1 MAYQG
6 SSQSVGFRNR
16 VVADPSKRM
25 REEASLLKQ
34 RGDEKTRDMER
45 QASQEIQE
53 MKRVS
58 DIQSANANYEL
69 KTLSKFS
76 NTLTNF
82 LQEDV
87 ASMVKEGREEAIQRG
102 IEQRAL
108 NPQATLDE
116 ENNVINSVE
125 KVRQLHDKVEK
136 EAQKAPSEEAGSRI
150 RSLSKYEKLG
160 WEFATAKEATN
171 AWDAYRE
178 AELINNTT
186 VLLDHDGT
194 AFVLNQYDKDSMEQ
208 YDIAV
213 RYLETQYID
222 ENNPAGLSAGV
233 RNTVLTNPILEKS
246 ARARTLRQ
254 QKVNAALAQK
264 GLDGQENIAFNALQ
278 GTKGFPSV
286 GKAMLTFLNSTA
298 HHYDVLNG
306 DGQGRKAARAR
317 FGTLIDLVIAEK
329 PERADVIIDELKKTK
344 LTGHPSGAKTLFELY
359 KDEFDPEAIQGKAR
373 DARYKQFTEQQQDE
387 RMVAT
392 QEFDALIPLMANMSP
407 AERIIASRKFAN
419 EFPSQREL
427 IQRLVTYE
435 DLSLPLERSEQKLAD
450 LKIEYGVGRGGQIP
464 ISEAAN
470 LHPDVLE
477 QALKDKHVAEY
488 VFGQDS
494 QDTVERVVAGFT
506 KTINGIAGIATTD
519 EIGQMNID
527 EGIRQATFRMY
538 RDAQELLRQD
548 ETGTLTES
556 AAIKMAGD
564 NMHAHIKRVS
574 VDSPDPTDPF
584 YIENG
589 VGFTH
594 IEDRFYDGLTNQ
606 HRVLKEAGRLKDNYG
621 RDLTQVK
628 LLGDDDMRH
637 HLELTPKGNVTPLMS
652 LLAQEAGVPQLEM
665 LQAQRKLAGLPEL
678 KLDDQTLKIA
688 QLIDKVPEY
697 KQIVAQ
703 DPSPKNFRK
712 LLREIGIIDTR
723 TMMRAVGFQE
733 SGGQY
738 IRYNAQAYGHDNPAI
753 GKYQI
758 LWSNLNSRANKKF
771 REKQNPGTTVV
782 GTSWAKEAGLP
793 EKRGVTAFLND
804 FEYQEKIAEFKFEQY
819 IKEAYKRTD
828 DPDLV
833 IRMVA
838 AAWYGG
844 PAAMDNYDSTE
855 DVVVAGHPNMREY
868 TTKVLSRY

>member
-69 KTLSKFS
+69 KALSKFS

-87 ASMVKEGREEAIQRG
+87 ASMIKEDREAAIQRG

-116 ENNVINSVE
+116 ENNVVNSVE
-125 KVRQLHDKVEK
+125 KMRQLHDKVEK
-136 EAQKAPSEEAGSRI
+136 EAQKAPTEEAGSRI
-150 RSLSKYEKLG
+150 RSLSKYEKMG
-160 WEFATAKEATN
+160 WDFATAKEAAN
-171 AWDAYRE
+171 GWDSYRE
-178 AELINNTT
+178 AELVNNTT

-194 AFVLNQYDKDSMEQ
+194 PFVLNQYDKDSMEQ

-222 ENNPAGLSAGV
+222 ENNPAGLTAGV
-233 RNTVLTNPILEKS
+233 RNTVLTNPILERS
-246 ARARTLRQ
+246 AVARRLRQ
-254 QKVNAALAQK
+254 QKVNNALAQK
-264 GLDGQENIAFNALQ
+264 GLDGQENIAHNALK
-278 GTKGFPSV
+278 GTKGFPNV
-286 GKAMLTFLNSTA
+286 GKAMLTFLESTA

-306 DGQGRKAARAR
+306 DGRGYTAARGR
-317 FGTLIDLVIAEK
+317 FKLLVEGVIKEDPDRAE
-329 PERADVIIDELKKTK
+329 VIIEELKKTK

-359 KDEFDPEAIQGKAR
+359 SDEFDPAEIRGKAR
-373 DARYKQFTEQQQDE
+373 EARYSLFQKDQQEDRMFAKQDY
-387 RMVAT
+387 
-392 QEFDALIPLMANMSP
+392 DALYPLLDDMSP
-407 AERIIASRKFAN
+407 AERIIEVRKFALAH
-419 EFPSQREL
+419 PTQTDYIKSLR
-427 IQRLVTYE
+427 TYE
-435 DLSLPLERSEQKLAD
+435 DLTLSKEDSEKKLAD
-450 LKIEYGVGRGGQIP
+450 LKIKHGVDFGQQIP
-464 ISEAAN
+464 LSDAEN
-470 LHPDVLE
+470 LHPAVLE
-477 QALKDKHVAEY
+477 QAMNDKLIAEY
-488 VFGQDS
+488 VFGQNS
-494 QDTVERVVAGFT
+494 PTAVANAF
-506 KTINGIAGIATTD
+506 KDIENDIKKRANILTTD
-519 EIGQMNID
+519 ATGQANIA
-527 EGIRQATFRMY
+527 EGIRQAKFRILS
-538 RDAQELLRQD
+538 DAQKIIEAD
-548 ETGTLTES
+548 ETGKITE
-556 AAIKMAGD
+556 AQAIQMAGQ
-564 NMHAHIKRVS
+564 NLVSHIERVS
-574 VDSPDPTDPF
+574 KSKLDSTDTF
-584 YIENG
+584 YLEPG
-589 VGFTH
+589 KGFKN
-594 IEDRFYDGLTNQ
+594 IQARFYRQLTDDF
-606 HRVLKEAGRLKDNYG
+606 RTVKEASRHKIAGRN
-621 RDLTQVK
+621 LTQVA
-628 LLGDDDMRH
+628 LFDQPNMRR
-637 HLELTPKGNVTPLMS
+637 HLELTPKGNVTPAMGAV
-652 LLAQEAGVPQLEM
+652 AQQAGVTHLEM

-678 KLDDQTLKIA
+678 KVDDQTLKIA

-697 KQIVAQ
+697 KKIVAQ

-712 LLREIGIIDTR
+712 LIRELGIIDTR
-723 TMMRAVGFQE
+723 TLMRAVGFQE
-733 SGGQY
+733 SGGVY
-738 IRYNAQAYGHDNPAI
+738 NEYNAQAYGHDNPAI

-771 REKQNPGTTVV
+771 REKQEPGTTVV

-793 EKRGVTAFLND
+793 EKRGIIDFMND

-828 DPDLV
+828 DPNLV

>member
-58 DIQSANANYEL
+58 DIQTANANYEL
-69 KTLSKFS
+69 KALSKFS

-87 ASMVKEGREEAIQRG
+87 ASMIKEDREAAIQRG

-108 NPQATLDE
+108 NPQATIDE
-116 ENNVINSVE
+116 ENNVVNSVE
-125 KVRQLHDKVEK
+125 KMRQLHDKVEK
-136 EAQKAPSEEAGSRI
+136 EAQKAPTEEAGSRI
-150 RSLSKYEKLG
+150 RSLSKYEKMG
-160 WEFATAKEATN
+160 WDFATAKEAAN
-171 AWDAYRE
+171 GWDAYRE
-178 AELINNTT
+178 AELVSNTT

-194 AFVLNQYDKDSMEQ
+194 PFVLNEYDKDSMEQ

-222 ENNPAGLSAGV
+222 ENNPAGLTAGV
-233 RNTVLTNPILEKS
+233 RNTVLTNPILERS
-246 ARARTLRQ
+246 ARARTQRQ
-254 QKVNAALAQK
+254 QLVNKALAQK
-264 GLDGQENIAFNALQ
+264 GLDGQENIAYNALQ
-278 GTKGFPSV
+278 GTKGFPTV
-286 GKAMLTFLNSTA
+286 GKAMLTFLESTA

-306 DGQGRKAARAR
+306 DGLGHKSARAR
-317 FGTLIDLVIAEK
+317 FGTLIDAVIEENH
-329 PERADVIIDELKKTK
+329 ERGEVIIEELKKTK

-359 KDEFDPEAIQGKAR
+359 KDEFDPESIRGKAR
-373 DARYKQFTEQQQDE
+373 DARYSDFQKEQADD
-387 RMVAT
+387 RMVAK
-392 QEFDALIPLMANMSP
+392 EDLDALLPMMANMSP
-407 AERIIASRKFAN
+407 AERIIETRRYAN
-419 EFPSQREL
+419 DHPSQRDY
-427 IQRLVTYE
+427 INQLVNYE
-435 DLSLPLERSEQKLAD
+435 DLSLPLERSRQKLAD
-450 LKIEYGVGRGGQIP
+450 LELEYGVGQGGQIP
-464 ISEAAN
+464 ISEAQN
-470 LHPDVLE
+470 LHPTVLE
-477 QALKDKHVAEY
+477 EALKNKSVSEY

-494 QDTVERVVAGFT
+494 QDTVERAVAGFT
-506 KTINGIAGIATTD
+506 KTIKGIAGIATTD
-519 EIGQMNID
+519 EIGQKNID
-527 EGIRQATFRMY
+527 EGIRQATFRMM

-564 NMHAHIKRVS
+564 NIHAHIKRVS
-574 VDSPDPTDPF
+574 VDDPDPTDYF
-584 YIENG
+584 YIESG
-589 VGFTH
+589 VGFTK

-606 HRVLKEAGRLKDNYG
+606 HKVLKEAGRLKDNYG

-637 HLELTPKGNVTPLMS
+637 HLELTPKGNVTPLMA
-652 LLAQEAGVPQLEM
+652 LLAEEAGVPQLEM

-712 LLREIGIIDTR
+712 LLREMGIIDTR

-733 SGGQY
+733 SGGVY
-738 IRYNAQAYGHDNPAI
+738 NEYNAQAYGHDNPAI

-758 LWSNLNSRANKKF
+758 LWSNLNSRANAKF
-771 REKQNPGTTVV
+771 RNKSV

-793 EKRGVTAFLND
+793 EKRGIIEFMND

>member
-58 DIQSANANYEL
+58 DIQTANANYEL
-69 KTLSKFS
+69 KALSKFS

-87 ASMVKEGREEAIQRG
+87 ASMIKEDREEAIQRG

-136 EAQKAPSEEAGSRI
+136 EAQKAPTEEAGARI
-150 RSLSKYEKLG
+150 RSLSKYEKMG
-160 WEFATAKEATN
+160 WDFATAKEAAN
-171 AWDAYRE
+171 GWDAYRE
-178 AELINNTT
+178 AELVSNTT

-194 AFVLNQYDKDSMEQ
+194 PFVLNQYDKDSMEQ

-222 ENNPAGLSAGV
+222 ENNPAGLTAGV
-233 RNTVLTNPILEKS
+233 RNTVLTNPILERS
-246 ARARTLRQ
+246 ARARTQRQ
-254 QKVNAALAQK
+254 QLVNKALAQK
-264 GLDGQENIAFNALQ
+264 GLDGQENIAYNALQ

-286 GKAMLTFLNSTA
+286 GKAMLTFLESTA

-306 DGQGRKAARAR
+306 DGLGHKSARAR
-317 FGTLIDLVIAEK
+317 FGTLIDSAIKENH
-329 PERADVIIDELKKTK
+329 ERGEVIIEELKKTK

-359 KDEFDPEAIQGKAR
+359 KDEFDPESIRGKAR
-373 DARYKQFTEQQQDE
+373 DARYNDFQKEQADD
-387 RMVAT
+387 RMVAK
-392 QEFDALIPLMANMSP
+392 EELDALLPLMANMSP
-407 AERIIASRKFAN
+407 AERIIETRKYAN
-419 EFPSQREL
+419 NHPNQRDY
-427 IQRLVTYE
+427 IQQLVNYE
-435 DLSLPLERSEQKLAD
+435 DLSLPLERSKQKLAD
-450 LKIEYGVGRGGQIP
+450 LELEYGVGQGGQIP

-470 LHPDVLE
+470 LHPTVLE
-477 QALKDKHVAEY
+477 EALKNKSVSEY

-494 QDTVERVVAGFT
+494 QDTAERAVAGFS

-519 EIGQMNID
+519 EIGQKNID
-527 EGIRQATFRMY
+527 EGIRQATFRMM

-556 AAIKMAGD
+556 AAIQMAGD
-564 NMHAHIKRVS
+564 NIHAHIKRVS
-574 VDSPDPTDPF
+574 VDEPDPNDYF

-606 HRVLKEAGRLKDNYG
+606 HKVLKEAVRLKDKYG
-621 RDLTQVK
+621 RDLTQVN
-628 LLGDDDMRH
+628 LLGDADMRH
-637 HLELTPKGNVTPLMS
+637 HLELTPKGNVTPLMA
-652 LLAQEAGVPQLEM
+652 LLAKEAGVPQLEM
-665 LQAQRKLAGLPEL
+665 FQALRKNAGLPEQ
-678 KLDDQTLKIA
+678 KVDDQTLKIA
-688 QLIDKVPEY
+688 QLVDKVPEY

-712 LLREIGIIDTR
+712 LIRELGIIDTR

-733 SGGQY
+733 SGGV
-738 IRYNAQAYGHDNPAI
+738 YNAYNAKAYGHDNPAI

-758 LWSNLNSRANKKF
+758 LWSNLNSRANAKF
-771 REKQNPGTTVV
+771 RNKSV

-793 EKRGVTAFLND
+793 EKRGVTAFLQD
-804 FEYQEKIAEFKFEQY
+804 EKYQEQIAEFKFEQY

-844 PAAMDNYDSTE
+844 PGRMDDYDAVNDE
-855 DVVVAGHPNMREY
+855 VVAGHPNMREY